1 MPFAIGTQNHRRWI
15 AALLVCGLSSV
26 ALTATAQ
33 PKPNTPTPL
42 SGTKIK
48 LNNTMNFKECLDYK
62 LGICVK
68 VCPSFFGAYPVIGL
82 KPKYQEPTAVV
93 ETSCLKGETELGKAG
108 GVNIIGGMLTG
119 STLKNPKEQKCAE
132 GIKSPGSQITRNF
145 DEAHVYGFS
154 GLTRYFSSGS
164 FMDATLSLS
173 CGENGVAGSLTD
185 YSSKAN
191 SIIKS
196 GAGPTSSYDAGGDI
210 TTQLA
215 ELMSAETEVV
225 GAPEERAVTA
235 QSGGQRND
243 GNAQEDRTPQPISI
257 FGTSVLGEV
266 PETELVNG
274 RLRAT
279 GRFLNTGP
287 SQIAAETI
295 EREFEAK
302 VNLIKFYGSEATRL
316 ANEARNITAAGD
328 LCNLKRVF
336 NQGAANLAAREEET
350 NQHGIE
356 VYNNGTYLAR
366 DFDQEYDDK
375 AASCPLVN
383 AGYVLAPALGTA
395 KGSTRRILNC
405 EQVCDGERP
414 SGSGDNASG
423 GSSGKGSQ
431 CSLQPKLGFGG
442 SCSAPLSPVRVEN
455 KYPACNGR
463 VPEFRTHTDRDGN
476 VTQTLIGY
484 KYDARFDHR
493 KQLNDARTATF
504 KRELRKSKRA
514 VNNAEERLD
523 RRLNALQ
530 LSCPVSTLDVAP
542 KPLANNKL
550 MVPQFSLAAKR
561 ANFKELSVR
570 TAQVNT
576 GSTPPSSGGSIG
588 AGIDTA
594 VGGVTGA
601 VDNAIGGVTDTVG
614 DVLAPIDNA
623 VGEILAPIDG
633 VVDGINDAVSGVT
646 SGITDGINNAL
657 GNALGDF
664 QLGSAELD
672 GLTESI
678 NSITAL
684 TRPGGVRQLG
694 NNLVGQALPFGLY
707 PAFISEATNWSE
719 PPKFDLVG
727 QIKQSI
733 GSISQATLAPFT
745 CLAPAH
751 AADYGIGDGASLQK
765 LNKLSNC
772 IGTWGAEYPS
782 TGWSFHKARPVSAAL
797 VGYRGHNEA
806 VKFGAI
812 QKNTKGAQQFNAD
825 YPFTKDGGKHKGS
838 GCYNVG
844 TGKPFYTESE
854 NLFELPKPSDFK
866 QNVNKTLDVQDG
878 KHVFTTWKKTSCCI
892 WWCNGK
898 QNIERYY

>member
-1 MPFAIGTQNHRRWI
+1 MPFAIGTQNHRRWL
-15 AALLVCGLSSV
+15 AALLICGLSSA

-48 LNNTMNFKECLDYK
+48 LKNTMNFKECLNYK
-62 LGICVK
+62 LGVCVK

-82 KPKYQEPTAVV
+82 KPKYQEPTAVI

-145 DEAHVYGFS
+145 DEVHVYGFS

-173 CGENGVAGSLTD
+173 CGENGVAGSLAD

-215 ELMSAETEVV
+215 ALMSAETEVV
-225 GAPEERAVTA
+225 GAPEERAITA

-243 GNAQEDRTPQPISI
+243 ANGQENRTPQPVSI
-257 FGTSVLGEV
+257 FGTSTLGEV

-279 GRFLNTGP
+279 GRFLNTGS

-295 EREFEAK
+295 EREFESK
-302 VNLIKFYGSEATRL
+302 VNLIQFYGSEATRL
-316 ANEARNITAAGD
+316 ANEARNITAAAD

-336 NQGAANLAAREEET
+336 NQGAANLAARQQET
-350 NQHGIE
+350 EQYGIE

-366 DFDQEYDDK
+366 DFPQEYDDE
-375 AASCPLVN
+375 AASCPLTN
-383 AGYVLAPALGTA
+383 GGYVLTPALGTS
-395 KGSTRRILNC
+395 KGSTRRVLNC
-405 EQVCDGERP
+405 ELVCNGERA
-414 SGSGDNASG
+414 SGRGDNASTPER
-423 GSSGKGSQ
+423 GKGQ
-431 CSLQPKLGFGG
+431 ECKMQPKLGFAG
-442 SCSAPLSPVRVEN
+442 SCSEPLSQVKVEN

-463 VPEFRTHTDRDGN
+463 VPQFNTRTDREGN
-476 VTQTLIGY
+476 VTQTLTGY
-484 KYDARFDHR
+484 TYNARLDHR
-493 KQLNDARTATF
+493 KQLNEARTATF
-504 KRELRKSKRA
+504 KRELRKSKQAVERA
-514 VNNAEERLD
+514 AETLTQRMS
-523 RRLNALQ
+523 ALR

-561 ANFKELSVR
+561 ANFSELSVR

-576 GSTPPSSGGSIG
+576 GSTPPSAGGSI
-588 AGIDTA
+588 
-594 VGGVTGA
+594 
-601 VDNAIGGVTDTVG
+601 DNAID
-614 DVLAPIDNA
+614 AA
-623 VGEILAPIDG
+623 
-633 VVDGINDAVSGVT
+633 NDAVS
-646 SGITDGINNAL
+646 NAVDKTVDKL
-657 GNALGDF
+657 AEKGGSIFGKELGDF

-727 QIKQSI
+727 QIKQAI
-733 GSISQATLAPFT
+733 GSLAQATLAPFL

-751 AADYGIGDGASLQK
+751 AADYGILNTTALK
-765 LNKLSNC
+765 TLNKLGNC

-782 TGWSFHKARPVSAAL
+782 TGWAFHKARPVSAAL

-812 QKNTKGAQQFNAD
+812 QKNTKGAQQFNMD

-854 NLFELPKPSDFK
+854 NLFALPKPSDFK